1 MGHDAT
7 SCDLLPTESPGQHYQ
22 GDVTDIL
29 GNDWDLLIAH
39 PPCTHLAV
47 SGSRHFPAKRAD
59 GRQQAAIDFFLL
71 LANADIPRIA
81 VENPICIMSSAW
93 MPPTQVVQPWM
104 FGHPEQKATCLW
116 LKNLP
121 ALQPTNDVYDEM
133 MLLPKQERERIHYM
147 PPGPNRWKE
156 RSKTFKGLAEAM
168 ASQWSDIKQLELI

>member
-1 MGHDAT
+1 
-7 SCDLLPTESPGQHYQ
+7 
-22 GDVTDIL
+22 
-29 GNDWDLLIAH
+29 
-39 PPCTHLAV
+39 
-47 SGSRHFPAKRAD
+47 
-59 GRQQAAIDFFLL
+59 
-71 LANADIPRIA
+71 
-81 VENPICIMSSAW
+81 
-93 MPPTQVVQPWM
+93 
-104 FGHPEQKATCLW
+104 